1 MDKYEEMLKYANM
14 KYNYSELERQKILS
28 LLEYCHASDVC
39 MTHRRMYEVYFQC
52 DAMPGREITLSDC
65 NDSCARY
72 GCSNCT
78 AVDDVECLINQEKT
92 IFDFEP
98 SDDFYFKD
106 EVKSI
111 LNRYHGKKK
120 DKLSETEID
129 LIVQEVKKELKCF
142 NHCLGK

>member
-1 MDKYEEMLKYANM
+1 VNEYEEMLKNADRRYH
-14 KYNYSELERQKILS
+14 YSELEKQKIID
-28 LLEYCHASDVC
+28 LLGYCHATDVR
-39 MTHRRMYEVYFQC
+39 MTHRRMYEVFFKC
-52 DAMPGREITLSDC
+52 DAMPGRELTIDSC
-65 NDSCARY
+65 NDECAKY
-72 GCSNCT
+72 CCSNCT

-111 LNRYHGKKK
+111 LNRYHGNKK